1 VFRPY
6 PGRLGFTDANSS
18 PDPNDYDEHGSI
30 FEHLARNGK
39 DFVNFG
45 NGYEFAIVDEAG
57 GTDPTGI
64 RNHVNVPMEK
74 ILRDHSDHFY
84 PEFNTHTP
92 DGPLPEDP
100 SRFSRFGRFKQVF
113 ETHNVDRQ
121 NNVCKLPSYV
131 ELYYPNDHGGGPTD
145 IHPNGPAWSFVRLCR
160 T

>member
-1 VFRPY
+1 
-6 PGRLGFTDANSS
+6 
-18 PDPNDYDEHGSI
+18 
-30 FEHLARNGK
+30 
-39 DFVNFG
+39 
-45 NGYEFAIVDEAG
+45 
-57 GTDPTGI
+57 PTGI

-84 PEFNTHTP
+84 PEFNTHIP

-145 IHPNGPAWSFVRLCR
+145 IHPNGPAWSFVRFMQDNDEAVGMTADLISHNPCWKDTVIFVVEDDTQNGFDHVNGAR
-160 T
+160 SILLAVSPWVKHEYL